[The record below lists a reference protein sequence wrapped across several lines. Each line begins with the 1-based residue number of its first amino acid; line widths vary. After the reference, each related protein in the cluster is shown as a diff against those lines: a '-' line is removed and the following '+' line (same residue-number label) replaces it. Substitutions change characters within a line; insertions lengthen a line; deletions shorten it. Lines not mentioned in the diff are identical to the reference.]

1 MNRLTTIALSSALII
16 AINGCERPK
25 AKGME
30 KPPEGPVPV
39 TSTEVKT
46 GNFPAVLQATG
57 QTQAYNTVQIYARV
71 NGYLQKRS
79 YTEGAF
85 VNKGDTLF
93 IIDPSDLK
101 NSLATAQAAY
111 DLASANYTNAKAVLN
126 RIKPLAQANAASQQD
141 LDTATANERNS
152 AAAQS
157 AAKASLE
164 QAKLNLSYTVIKAP
178 MSGFVDK
185 SKIDVGTYVAAGANG
200 LLTTMY
206 QTDPMYVN
214 FTFSENEKLARQN
227 AVAAGKLTA
236 PKDGKYLVELTLS
249 DGTTLARKGE
259 INFIAP
265 FVDSTTGNITYRA
278 RIDNSDHKLLP
289 GQFVQVKVKGMEWKN
304 ALYVPQKTLLTG
316 DKGKFVYALEA
327 NNTVSPKPV
336 VVGEWVGENILIES
350 GVNAGDKIAADSL
363 PKLKPGA
370 EIIPNGNK

>member
-1 MNRLTTIALSSALII
+1 MNRLTAIALSSALII
-16 AINGCERPK
+16 AMSGCERPK

-30 KPPEGPVPV
+30 KPPEGPIPV
-39 TSTEVKT
+39 TTTEVKT
-46 GNFPAVLQATG
+46 GSFPAVLRATG
-57 QTQAYNTVQIYARV
+57 QTQAFNTVQVFARV

-79 YTEGAF
+79 YTEGSA

-93 IIDPSDLK
+93 VIDPSDLK
-101 NSLATAQAAY
+101 NSLESAKAAY
-111 DLASANYTNAKAVLN
+111 ELASANYTNAKAVLN
-126 RIKPLAQANAASQQD
+126 RIKPLAEANAASRQD

-152 AAAQS
+152 AAAVM

-164 QAKLNLSYTVIKAP
+164 QAKLNLSYTVIKSP
-178 MSGFVDK
+178 ISGFVDK

-200 LLTTMY
+200 LLTTVY

-214 FTFSENEKLARQN
+214 FTFSENEKLVRQN
-227 AVAAGKLTA
+227 AIASGKLTV

-316 DKGKFVYALEA
+316 DKGKFVYAIEA
-327 NNTVSPKPV
+327 NNTVTPKPV
-336 VVGEWVGENILIES
+336 VAGEWVGENIIIES
-350 GVNAGDKIAADSL
+350 GINAGDKIATDAL

-370 EIIPNGNK
+370 EIIPNSK